1 MISLSSPSRWEVK
14 RVLDIKLKKTDAS
27 NMQVLI
33 LSGEFDLSDKERV
46 QGFLS
51 EILTEGR
58 RGVIVDLSG
67 ITYMEEAGV
76 ETLIYYLQ
84 ELIRIGACMAVIVKP
99 GSRLMNKLDRLGI
112 FDSTGLKVFGSIEEV
127 EAVIKAGKCK

>member
-1 MISLSSPSRWEVK
+1 M
-14 RVLDIKLKKTDAS
+14 LDIKLKKTDAS